1 MLITFGDSWVYGVG
15 AGYTYDEPINWEMH
29 EKYTDNLLSDEFI
42 NCGFRI
48 LLAERMGLQNINFSR
63 PASSNQKQLRY
74 ASEYFLR
81 DKNITKNSI
90 VLWGLTSVYRNEFFN
105 TKLNKYENFFIPDSN
120 IGLSKVLSVRYMSEK
135 IEVEK
140 LYYNIELFNHYFKS
154 IGIKNYW
161 FNIFNDHDFPNEV
174 DNILF
179 NGNSLLSVL
188 LNDYEKNDYYHKSVW
203 SGETDRKINTAL
215 KNKLVNPYS
224 QHPTKESHSKIANLL
239 YNELQSS
246 ASRNT

>member
-15 AGYTYDEPINWEMH
+15 AGYTYDRPVTKEIYESSR
-29 EKYTDNLLSDEFI
+29 DSDEFV
-42 NCGFRI
+42 NCSFRI
-48 LLAERMGLQNINFSR
+48 LLAERMGLRNINFSR
-63 PASSNQKQLRY
+63 GGSSNQKQFRR

-81 DKNITKNSI
+81 DKNVIKNSI
-90 VLWGLTSVYRNEFFN
+90 VLWGLTSVYRNEFYN
-105 TKLNKYENFFIPDSN
+105 TKLNDYENFFIPDVTRD
-120 IGLSKVLSVRYMSEK
+120 IVLSKVLSVRYMSEK
-135 IEVEK
+135 VEVEK
-140 LYYNIELFNHYFKS
+140 LYYNIALFNHFFKS

-161 FNIFNDHDFPNEV
+161 FNIFNDHDYPNKV

-188 LNDYEKNDYYHKSVW
+188 INDYKKNDQYHKSVW
-203 SGETDRKINTAL
+203 AEATDRKIKTAL
-215 KNKLVNPYS
+215 KNKLVNPIS

>member
-1 MLITFGDSWVYGVG
+1 
-15 AGYTYDEPINWEMH
+15 
-29 EKYTDNLLSDEFI
+29 
-42 NCGFRI
+42 
-48 LLAERMGLQNINFSR
+48 
-63 PASSNQKQLRY
+63 
-74 ASEYFLR
+74 
-81 DKNITKNSI
+81 
-90 VLWGLTSVYRNEFFN
+90 
-105 TKLNKYENFFIPDSN
+105 
-120 IGLSKVLSVRYMSEK
+120 MSEK